1 MQRKLL
7 GLLFAAAAYGIYR
20 YTKMTPEQKA
30 DLKKRGGDFLEKNMG
45 SVGNLF
51 GQKPVVTETGNKFS

>member
-30 DLKKRGGDFLEKNMG
+30 ELKKRGGDFLEKNMG

-51 GQKPVVTETGNKFS
+51 GQKSAVTETGNKFS

>member
-30 DLKKRGGDFLEKNMG
+30 ELKKRGGDFLEKNMG
-45 SVGNLF
+45 SVGNIF
-51 GQKPVVTETGNKFS
+51 GQKSAVTEASNKFS

>member
-20 YTKMTPEQKA
+20 YNKMTPEQKA
-30 DLKKRGGDFLEKNMG
+30 ELKKRGGDFLEKNMG
-45 SVGNLF
+45 GVGNLF
-51 GQKPVVTETGNKFS
+51 GKKPAVPETTNKFN

>member
-7 GLLFAAAAYGIYR
+7 GLLLAAAYGIYR

-30 DLKKRGGDFLEKNMG
+30 ELKKRGGDFLEKNMG
-45 SVGNLF
+45 SVGNIF
-51 GQKPVVTETGNKFS
+51 GQKPAVTEASNKFS

>member
-45 SVGNLF
+45 STGNLF
-51 GQKPVVTETGNKFS
+51 GKKPVVTETTNQFS

>member
-51 GQKPVVTETGNKFS
+51 GQKHPVTETGNKFS

>member
-20 YTKMTPEQKA
+20 YTKMTPDQKA

-45 SVGNLF
+45 SAGNLF
-51 GQKPVVTETGNKFS
+51 GKKPAVADTGNKFN

>member
-51 GQKPVVTETGNKFS
+51 GQKSAVTETGNKFS

>member
-30 DLKKRGGDFLEKNMG
+30 ELKKRGGDFLEKNMG

-51 GQKPVVTETGNKFS
+51 GQKHSVTETGNKFS

>member
-7 GLLFAAAAYGIYR
+7 GLIFAAAAYGIYR

-30 DLKKRGGDFLEKNMG
+30 ELKKRGGDFLEKNLG
-45 SVGNLF
+45 SFGNLF
-51 GQKPVVTETGNKFS
+51 GQKPAVPEVSNKFN

>member
-7 GLLFAAAAYGIYR
+7 GLIFAAAAYGIYR

-30 DLKKRGGDFLEKNMG
+30 ELKKRGGDFLEKNLG
-45 SVGNLF
+45 SFGNLF
-51 GQKPVVTETGNKFS
+51 GQKPAVPEVNNKFN

>member
-20 YTKMTPEQKA
+20 YTKMTPEEKS
-30 DLKKRGGDFLEKNMG
+30 DLKKKGKEFLNKSMGLENMD
-45 SVGNLF
+45 GNRPSTV
-51 GQKPVVTETGNKFS
+51 PVNQSNDY

>member
-30 DLKKRGGDFLEKNMG
+30 ELKKRGGDFLEKNMG
-45 SVGNLF
+45 SVGNIF
-51 GQKPVVTETGNKFS
+51 GQKPAVTEASNKFS